1 MSKDEKRRFIEKGE
15 SVGLRLCGELVEGR
29 GAVNV
34 VLTSS
39 SAFTGG
45 GECEVVAVPATCAYG

>member
-15 SVGLRLCGELVEGR
+15 SVGLCFCGEVEEGR
-29 GAVNV
+29 CAVNV

-39 SAFTGG
+39 SAFNGG
-45 GECEVVAVPATCAYG
+45 GECEVVAVPADAYG